1 MMISPNAYVEMLK
14 DNTFEELLAER
25 DSLFLELK
33 ELEKIV
39 FQDDKSHSEW
49 MVCPGPDV
57 RYQMDLEYLAALCKY
72 IQEKYNREI
81 VRRDEQDEDE
91 WQD

>member
-1 MMISPNAYVEMLK
+1 MMMSPNSFVDMLK
-14 DNTFEELLAER
+14 DNTFEQLIAER

-39 FQDDKSHSEW
+39 FKEDKNDPEW
-49 MVCPGPDV
+49 MVHPGPDV
-57 RYQMDLEYLAALCKY
+57 RYQMNLEYLAELCMY

-81 VRRDEQDEDE
+81 IWNDENEDE
-91 WQD
+91 